1 MSSDETSLI
10 VRAATA
16 TTYEALK
23 RSRADSGVGPSVP
36 SASGLM
42 TKDRAVARRI
52 LGAVSLAALLDALE
66 QPALFERLQVIVEP
80 LARYAK
86 GARETGGGVGS
97 GQSGEQCSSSASQGS
112 RRGFGLLDDFNAGG
126 LAHHVGMID
135 TDNIICQDI
144 LNMSE
149 PSSISILPITRS

>member
-1 MSSDETSLI
+1 MRSVSSEAKAARDYGDAKRISESMVSVEMRLSSARARMSSDETSLI

-52 LGAVSLAALLDALE
+52 LSVQL
-66 QPALFERLQVIVEP
+66 P
-80 LARYAK
+80 LR
-86 GARETGGGVGS
+86 RSSTHS
-97 GQSGEQCSSSASQGS
+97 SSPHCSSAF
-112 RRGFGLLDDFNAGG
+112 R
-126 LAHHVGMID
+126 
-135 TDNIICQDI
+135 
-144 LNMSE
+144 
-149 PSSISILPITRS
+149 